1 MSKPY
6 GYQDPDHLDHHRGL
20 PGCPLAGA
28 GITNWSQ
35 DYNPGPLRES
45 GVIPTARPSPLLGEE
60 FSLDCIGT
68 YEIKLACLL
77 VPTILYFLKQLLI
90 CLRFSF
96 PTLKDVATLW
106 QMIKAQT
113 LSCPIPLSRH
123 YLCSAGF
130 CFPRP
135 FETKQNSQI
144 FILLCPFLP
153 NTLCL
158 CSSPHFPLA
167 CFYRCLTLVL
177 NTEGCLFFSKGCP
190 FNVGSPILKQFHV
203 RYLFGFH

>member
-1 MSKPY
+1 MSEPY

-20 PGCPLAGA
+20 LGCPLAGA
-28 GITNWSQ
+28 GITSWSQ

-113 LSCPIPLSRH
+113 LWAVLYPWVNTIYVVLAFGFFPPFWNKTKLSDIYLALPLSAKCT
-123 YLCSAGF
+123 LPLFKPSLS
-130 CFPRP
+130 PRM
-135 FETKQNSQI
+135 
-144 FILLCPFLP
+144 FL
-153 NTLCL
+153 
-158 CSSPHFPLA
+158 
-167 CFYRCLTLVL
+167 
-177 NTEGCLFFSKGCP
+177 
-190 FNVGSPILKQFHV
+190 
-203 RYLFGFH
+203 